1 MNLHTRWN
9 MSRRNSRQWIA
20 AAMAFILLMLPM
32 SNAAIAADETV
43 TGIELSYDA
52 SDYDSSSSAL
62 VMYVEGDKV
71 NVSVLASLSG
81 STSKKDVTASAV
93 WKTSNSSVVKV
104 DKGVLTGAGQGTATI
119 SATYGGYTVSVK
131 ATSDYVY
138 DEVTIMQGSAP
149 AEAAIDNVE
158 LGQSLTFAAHGSK
171 NGVTADITDKAVW
184 STSSSSVATVN
195 KGEITLVGP
204 GSVTIT
210 AAYKGKSDTVK
221 LTVVSPYKSIEIEP
235 DPANGLLELL
245 VGDDETKLTAMAS
258 PKTGGTLNVTDKA
271 KWTTGNSKVLTVE
284 DGVVTPV
291 APGKTT
297 ITVSHLGVTDKI
309 DVVVRTP
316 YQSIKLTPEKE
327 YHLQLQDQPIQ
338 IQAEVLTNSN
348 VTSTV
353 TSLAEWTSSDV
364 MVATVSNGLVT
375 PKAIGTT
382 KITASYKGISRS
394 IDITV
399 YPSITKLS
407 ADLDAIDGFVGV
419 SGDLPKIKATTFD
432 GSVVDV
438 TKLVKWTV
446 EDDEIASVKDLKW
459 TAKELGE
466 TTLTAHVQGYKA
478 DIKLTVHLKPVKL
491 IPEAKEVSAII
502 GKNTDLPKVTLVNE
516 KGEESDIS
524 GLIKWETKSDNI
536 VIMETAMKGLE
547 PSNVTLTGTYLN
559 KSVTV
564 KVKIEE
570 EIVKLTAEPSIIE
583 LNPGRSKSI
592 KVTGHYKSGKTVSL
606 GSKMNWVVNNT
617 DIAMPSGASSV
628 KAINVGSAKVT
639 GTYQGKTVELPV
651 VVTPKLKSLE
661 LSTKSLEMTA
671 GQTQTVKLTAVYTT
685 GNPAD
690 QTDSAIWT
698 TSKASVATVK
708 DGKIT
713 AVAKG
718 SATIKASFQGKT
730 VTVRVKVK

>member
-1 MNLHTRWN
+1 
-9 MSRRNSRQWIA
+9 
-20 AAMAFILLMLPM
+20 MAFILLMLPM

-466 TTLTAHVQGYKA
+466 TKLTAHVQGYKA

-502 GKNTDLPKVTLVNE
+502 SKNTDLPKVTLVNE

-536 VIMETAMKGLE
+536 VIMDTAMKGLE

>member
-466 TTLTAHVQGYKA
+466 TKLTAHVQGYKA

-536 VIMETAMKGLE
+536 VIMDTAMKGLE

>member
-104 DKGVLTGAGQGTATI
+104 DKGVLTGAGKGTATI

-184 STSSSSVATVN
+184 STSSSSVAAVN

-204 GSVTIT
+204 GTVTIT

-235 DPANGLLELL
+235 DQANGLLELL
-245 VGDDETKLTAMAS
+245 VGDDDTKLTAMAS

-419 SGDLPKIKATTFD
+419 SGDLPKIRATTFD

-536 VIMETAMKGLE
+536 VIMDTAMKGLE

-559 KSVTV
+559 KSVMV

-639 GTYQGKTVELPV
+639 GTYQGKTVEIPV

-690 QTDSAIWT
+690 QTDSAVWT

>member
-1 MNLHTRWN
+1 VNLHTRWN

-104 DKGVLTGAGQGTATI
+104 DKGVLTGAGKGTATI

-184 STSSSSVATVN
+184 STSSSSVAAVN

-204 GSVTIT
+204 GTVTIT

-235 DPANGLLELL
+235 DQANGLLELL
-245 VGDDETKLTAMAS
+245 VGDDDTKLTAMAS

-419 SGDLPKIKATTFD
+419 SGDLPKIRATTFD

-536 VIMETAMKGLE
+536 VIMDTAMKGLE

-559 KSVTV
+559 KSVMV

-639 GTYQGKTVELPV
+639 GTYQGKTVEIPV

-690 QTDSAIWT
+690 QTDSAVWT

>member
-1 MNLHTRWN
+1 
-9 MSRRNSRQWIA
+9 
-20 AAMAFILLMLPM
+20 MAFILLMLPM

-104 DKGVLTGAGQGTATI
+104 DKGVLTGAGKGTATI

-184 STSSSSVATVN
+184 STSSSSVAAVN

-204 GSVTIT
+204 GTVTIT

-235 DPANGLLELL
+235 DQANGLLELL
-245 VGDDETKLTAMAS
+245 VGDDDTKLTAMAS

-419 SGDLPKIKATTFD
+419 SGDLPKIRATTFD

-536 VIMETAMKGLE
+536 VIMDTAMKGLE

-559 KSVTV
+559 KSVMV

-639 GTYQGKTVELPV
+639 GTYQGKTVEIPV

-690 QTDSAIWT
+690 QTDSAVWT

>member
-466 TTLTAHVQGYKA
+466 TKLTAHVQGYKA

-502 GKNTDLPKVTLVNE
+502 SKNTDLPKVTLVNE

-536 VIMETAMKGLE
+536 VIMDTAMKGLE

>member
-210 AAYKGKSDTVK
+210 AAYKGKSDMVK

>member
-1 MNLHTRWN
+1 MNLHSRWN

-536 VIMETAMKGLE
+536 VIMDTAMKGLE